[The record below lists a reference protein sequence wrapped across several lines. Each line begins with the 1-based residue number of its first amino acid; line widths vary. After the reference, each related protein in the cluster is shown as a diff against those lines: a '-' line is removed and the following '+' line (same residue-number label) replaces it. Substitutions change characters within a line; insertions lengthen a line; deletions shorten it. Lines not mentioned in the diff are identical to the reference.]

1 MGWDVTQSNT
11 LRGWVAL
18 VISSHL
24 VTHPLQTS
32 FRNIPILRSSENEKF
47 GKPWPNFHIHTD
59 SSMRCNRQ
67 IKPVSADP
75 FKLSLCTSLVYILA
89 LMHPHVALSSPEFQ
103 VHLVA
108 HMKSHTSHRR

>member
-1 MGWDVTQSNT
+1 MRNLESLG
-11 LRGWVAL
+11 L
-18 VISSHL
+18 ISTYTPH
-24 VTHPLQTS
+24 
-32 FRNIPILRSSENEKF
+32 
-47 GKPWPNFHIHTD
+47 W
-59 SSMRCNRQ
+59 SMRCNGQ